1 MEKNNQLHA
10 AHWVNERLATL
21 TPATSWQPNVTAGL
35 ARLRERCR
43 SAHTRARTWKW
54 AAATI
59 AVTGVC
65 LLAFPA
71 PRVLAYRCLDCSVE
85 FLQNLSAS
93 APVRADVKPEKDR
106 TPAPD
111 FTLLDAAGKPLQL
124 SALKG
129 QVVLLNFWATW
140 CHGCQL
146 EIPWFI
152 EFQSKY
158 KDRGLAVV
166 GVSLDVDGWK
176 AVRPFLA
183 EKKVNYSMVLGNDD
197 VAQQFAVQGM
207 PVTLLIDRQGRIA
220 SSHTGVVDKASSQSE
235 IESLL
240 NRASTASGATA
251 LPAAA
256 PQ

>member
-1 MEKNNQLHA
+1 MEKNNHMNA
-10 AHWVNERLATL
+10 ANWVNDRLATL
-21 TPATSWQPNVTAGL
+21 APATNWQPNVTAGL
-35 ARLRERCR
+35 ARLRDRCR
-43 SAHTRARTWKW
+43 TAHTRARTWKW
-54 AAATI
+54 AAATV
-59 AVTGVC
+59 AVTSVC

-71 PRVLAYRCLDCSVE
+71 PRVLAYRCIDCSVE
-85 FLQNLSAS
+85 FWQTLAS
-93 APVRADVKPEKDR
+93 PAPVRADLTPEKDR
-106 TPAPD
+106 QPAPD

-140 CHGCQL
+140 CHGCQV

-166 GVSLDVDGWK
+166 GVSLDGDGRK

-183 EKKVNYSMVLGNDD
+183 EKKVNYSIVLGNDN
-197 VAQQFAVQGM
+197 VAKQFAIEGM

-220 SSHTGVVDKASSQSE
+220 ASHTGVVDKFASQSE
-235 IESLL
+235 IEILL
-240 NRASTASGATA
+240 NQSAATISA
-251 LPAAA
+251 DQPK
-256 PQ
+256 